1 VLARVLICGGLV
13 LSATGAQ
20 NYDVL
25 IDGDEIAALGTPGY
39 FEA

>member
-1 VLARVLICGGLV
+1 V

-20 NYDVL
+20 EFDVL

-39 FEA
+39 FESVKPN